1 MSATLNTA
9 IRNAALAFVNARN
22 ADRAHFGGYQAA
34 VRSIPEP
41 RGADGIEA
49 INAYAA
55 ECGKAASAAGYTAAA
70 GGELHRAM
78 VTAREEL
85 LRAAS
90 PLLRRPEFRAIRNAD
105 PATAAEAIV
114 RACN

>member
-1 MSATLNTA
+1 MSTTLNTA
-9 IRNAALAFVNARN
+9 IRTAALAFVNARN
-22 ADRAHFGGYQAA
+22 ASRAHFDGHQAA
-34 VRSIPEP
+34 VRSIPVP

-55 ECGKAASAAGYTAAA
+55 ECGMAASAAGYTAAA
-70 GGELHRAM
+70 GAELHRAM
-78 VTAREEL
+78 LAARENL
-85 LRAAS
+85 LRAAA

-105 PATAAEAIV
+105 PATAADAIV